1 VADALCLVDEL
12 PRTRGLTLEGRL
24 DSRQSRVIVDV
35 AQLVQVGARALFD
48 AAITSIPGLAELTP
62 ARLRRLCER
71 TAALIDGGSMEQRAE
86 RAVTE
91 RFVRVAPGTDPG
103 MAWWTASLPSHVS
116 MQAWAAIDELAHEYV
131 RADPG
136 RTIDQARADAFA
148 DLLLG
153 SARMTTTIELV
164 VPTSTD
170 ADAAGLGAVVPG
182 ATRDCGSGPAGPAP
196 ADSTPESPTPAASVS
211 APVTA
216 PATAGS
222 SAAEQGTA
230 GPSTAEAHPAGG
242 WRAQSGATS
251 LDRGADEGGG
261 PDGLD
266 HVVGPALATW
276 HAIGSELAPRGSPA
290 LGGLPEQSAVHL
302 LVLQQQETAR
312 REWES
317 LAAAMLERF
326 QLRLGRWRP
335 PTVGVRD
342 PSAGWI
348 MSSTLVDILND
359 PDIRLRV
366 TRADALTGVTVA
378 RDPSVYRP
386 HAALARRVR
395 DRDRTCR
402 FPGCSVAAHRC
413 DLDHVVR
420 FPDGPTSEDKL
431 LCLCRT
437 HHGFKHHAG
446 WLLVLD
452 AHGVC
457 TWTSP
462 TGRSYVTRPADVR
475 VDAA

>member
-1 VADALCLVDEL
+1 
-12 PRTRGLTLEGRL
+12 
-24 DSRQSRVIVDV
+24 
-35 AQLVQVGARALFD
+35 
-48 AAITSIPGLAELTP
+48 
-62 ARLRRLCER
+62 
-71 TAALIDGGSMEQRAE
+71 
-86 RAVTE
+86 
-91 RFVRVAPGTDPG
+91 
-103 MAWWTASLPSHVS
+103 
-116 MQAWAAIDELAHEYV
+116 
-131 RADPG
+131 
-136 RTIDQARADAFA
+136 
-148 DLLLG
+148 
-153 SARMTTTIELV
+153 
-164 VPTSTD
+164 
-170 ADAAGLGAVVPG
+170 
-182 ATRDCGSGPAGPAP
+182 
-196 ADSTPESPTPAASVS
+196 
-211 APVTA
+211 
-216 PATAGS
+216 
-222 SAAEQGTA
+222 
-230 GPSTAEAHPAGG
+230 
-242 WRAQSGATS
+242 
-251 LDRGADEGGG
+251 
-261 PDGLD
+261 
-266 HVVGPALATW
+266 
-276 HAIGSELAPRGSPA
+276 
-290 LGGLPEQSAVHL
+290 
-302 LVLQQQETAR
+302 
-312 REWES
+312 
-317 LAAAMLERF
+317 
-326 QLRLGRWRP
+326 
-335 PTVGVRD
+335 VGVRD

-420 FPDGPTSEDKL
+420 FPDGPTSEDNL